1 MELGVCWTGYQAWL
15 PSWLT
20 RKPPFWTG
28 YQRAGIQV
36 GIHANQGFPIG
47 THGPGTQAGTQGK
60 PCFAGAENLSKPD
73 IQNLKKPE
81 TQDAAKPNKTLH
93 TLLAPGLRKT
103 WSSVGLERLCS
114 DWQ

>member
-1 MELGVCWTGYQAWL
+1 MVTAQERIGPGAVTGRVTAKTAL
-15 PSWLT
+15 LRRVFPTVFT

-81 TQDAAKPNKTLH
+81 A
-93 TLLAPGLRKT
+93 
-103 WSSVGLERLCS
+103 
-114 DWQ
+114 